1 MVDNKMVSTRS
12 LVQISAPSDMAD
24 VMILIEEIPE
34 RQQAI
39 SEVLKLFMN
48 RIVKTFNYKQ
58 IK

>member
-12 LVQISAPSDMAD
+12 IVQISAPSDMAD

-34 RQQAI
+34 KQQAI